1 MPTQIEEIA
10 KHVAT
15 AKRQAKSELR
25 SRISV
30 SDSEE
35 IRNFPSTEQISEALQ

>member
-15 AKRQAKSELR
+15 AKRQAKSEPR
-25 SRISV
+25 SEDFGERQ
-30 SDSEE
+30 
-35 IRNFPSTEQISEALQ
+35 RGNP